1 MSYFL
6 CVCINI
12 GKCRVH
18 MLRRWLKPVQVSSA
32 YELGSLLLKKF
43 VGRTV
48 IKERKPKPKHIKI
61 EIKRKVPNL

>member
-1 MSYFL
+1 
-6 CVCINI
+6 
-12 GKCRVH
+12 
-18 MLRRWLKPVQVSSA
+18 MLRQWLKPVQVSSA

-48 IKERKPKPKHIKI
+48 MKERKPKPKHIKI